1 MGVLLMRHAPV
12 VHAPRRLVAALVGGT
27 LTVAAGAAHAGDFFQ
42 DGTFHFAPN
51 ALAAFD
57 FADGAPPLIDPESDD
72 EPALAM
78 PSESALSGPNVIVLG
93 QYQSVDVQVPL
104 PEGPRTLRASV
115 WVRHGEGVGYLVVTQ
130 DDEGHNGGEINT
142 LYPTGRVTSD
152 GWYELAN
159 SGLRADG
166 RYSEAVLGV
175 FSPTGAEVDAAE
187 VILEGAAAPVTASC
201 EGAAD
206 GASCGEG
213 QVCYWSKCRNL
224 NGWVP
229 PIPDDRDDVA
239 FYLENRLRF
248 FFGPYL
254 NRQLDLPAALGA
266 IDRMKTATD
275 PWSYWNGFM
284 LGVRRLHDGHTTTSS
299 LADFSIQ
306 NPKPLNVCFV
316 EGDADLSHQ
325 TAPSDGVHLD
335 VLVSHTGDDQNLG
348 LKRGDRLVRIDGTHP
363 IAWARSLEENAWSH
377 AAVSNHRTHA
387 EHASGLRR
395 FISRFAHELEVI
407 RCDEQTAT
415 CGELEVISLADV
427 PVLGPD
433 ETAGYVACDNRPLRH
448 VPDAPADHGGPGSG
462 VFFGVLDESDDVE
475 NIYGVEWQSLYT
487 TDGNDGVG
495 QNLRSAISAIEDDAA
510 SGVIL
515 DHRTGNGGTFGGP
528 AIIWEWAVARKPL
541 TFFQDRQLANAEQPS
556 LAVGAELFQ
565 AAIAD
570 DDVIYAGG
578 TSPTTIPIA
587 LLITEDVSASDWLP
601 LGLKGAPNVRIF
613 GPYETNGGFSTRFQ
627 LSYHLGLSV
636 VLASGDSFIASGFTH
651 NGTGV
656 SPDVVVLPK
665 QSDLLAGVDTV
676 HAAALEWI
684 REELQ

>member
-1 MGVLLMRHAPV
+1 MGVVLMRHARV
-12 VHAPRRLVAALVGGT
+12 DHASRRLVAALVGGT
-27 LTVAAGAAHAGDFFQ
+27 LTVVAGGAHAGDFFQ
-42 DGTFHFAPN
+42 DGTFHFSSD
-51 ALAAFD
+51 ALATFD
-57 FADGAPPLIDPESDD
+57 FADGAPPLVDPESAD
-72 EPALAM
+72 EPVVATL
-78 PSESALSGPNVIVLG
+78 SDTALSGPNVIVLE
-93 QYQSVDVQVPL
+93 QRQSVDMLVAL

-115 WVRHGEGVGYLVVTQ
+115 WVRYGEGVGYLVVTQ
-130 DDEGHNGGEINT
+130 NDEGDNGGEIST

-159 SGLRADG
+159 SGLKADG

-175 FSPTGAEVDAAE
+175 FSPTGAEVDAGE
-187 VILEGAAAPVTASC
+187 VVIEGTSPPVNPSC
-201 EGAAD
+201 EGSAD

-229 PIPDDRDDVA
+229 PIPDDRDAVA
-239 FYLENRLRF
+239 SYLENRLRF

-266 IDRMKTATD
+266 LDRMKTATD
-275 PWSYWNGFM
+275 PFSYWNGFM
-284 LGVRRLHDGHTTTSS
+284 LGVRRLHDGHTSTSN
-299 LADFSIQ
+299 LADFSIR

-316 EGDADLSHQ
+316 EGDADLSHGA
-325 TAPSDGVHLD
+325 APSDGAHLD
-335 VLVSHTGDDQNLG
+335 VLVSHIGDDQNLG
-348 LKRGDRLVRIDGTHP
+348 LKRGDRLVRVDGMHP
-363 IAWARSLEENAWSH
+363 IAWARSLQEEVWSH

-407 RCDEQTAT
+407 RCDEQAGT
-415 CGELEVISLADV
+415 CGDIEVISVSDL

-433 ETAGYVACDNRPLRH
+433 EGSSYVACDNRPLRH
-448 VPDAPADHGGPGSG
+448 VPDAPADHAGPGSG
-462 VFFGVLDESDDVE
+462 VFFGVLDESDEVE
-475 NIYGVEWQSLYT
+475 NIHGVEWQSLYT
-487 TDGNDGVG
+487 NDGTDGVG
-495 QNLRSAISAIEDDAA
+495 QNLRAAITALETNAA
-510 SGVIL
+510 AGVIL
-515 DHRTGNGGTFGGP
+515 DHRTGTGGTFAGP
-528 AIIWEWAVARKPL
+528 AIIWDWAVDRKPL
-541 TFFQDRQLANAEQPS
+541 TFFQDRQLVNAEQPS

-565 AAIAD
+565 AALASG
-570 DDVIYAGG
+570 DVTYAGG
-578 TSPTTIPIA
+578 TSPTTIPVA

-627 LSYHLGLSV
+627 LSYHLGLSI

-676 HAAALEWI
+676 HAAALTWI